1 MHHAQTA
8 WHEGVILGIPCS
20 PSNLFQMISKTHNYP
35 RETPHTKI
43 QTSTTL
49 TGELFWYCKE
59 EVSTPVAMAT
69 RQYIFTALDNSW
81 QCI

>member
-1 MHHAQTA
+1 MQHAQTA
-8 WHEGVILGIPCS
+8 WHEGLISGIPCS

-35 RETPHTKI
+35 CETPHTHI
-43 QTSTTL
+43 HTNTTL
-49 TGELFWYCKE
+49 TGELLWYCKE